1 MHARAHTAHAPARI
15 DRAQRRG
22 ARSAW
27 NATRVPVSTSR
38 SARRDALGSDVD
50 VGAGVGAAMDAVH
63 AVPYVPS
70 PMDQGQLANEFVV
83 LGAIAGM
90 TAYWWFVLVP
100 SARVRLASNK
110 RSGAL
115 RTYLE
120 ELKSDDSKDRDAE
133 RWFYAQWL
141 SKIDPETRYLLR
153 EDAGAAGDE
162 TTTTTTTATATK
174 PTTRLDDTNG
184 GGVRGKEPSL
194 EEIMKSARKTPKF
207 WSLDNPVLVGT
218 MLSVGAAAIL
228 SGGPPH

>member
-1 MHARAHTAHAPARI
+1 MHARARTAHAPARI

-38 SARRDALGSDVD
+38 SARRDALRSDVD

-70 PMDQGQLANEFVV
+70 PMDQGQLANEVVV

-153 EDAGAAGDE
+153 EDAGAEGDE
-162 TTTTTTTATATK
+162 TTTTTTTTTATK

-194 EEIMKSARKTPKF
+194 EEIIKSARKTPKF